1 MQLMLELVVLLAV
14 LFLPLELFAV
24 VMVPVLMVLLD
35 LLQLATAL
43 LVGVCL
49 IVVLNVLHLLLQLSS
64 AQDMVPA
71 THQL

>member
-64 AQDMVPA
+64 ALDMVLV